1 MKETITEKVFEGSGV
16 VGALIIRNKLF
27 FQDKAV

>member
-16 VGALIIRNKLF
+16 VDALIIRNKLF